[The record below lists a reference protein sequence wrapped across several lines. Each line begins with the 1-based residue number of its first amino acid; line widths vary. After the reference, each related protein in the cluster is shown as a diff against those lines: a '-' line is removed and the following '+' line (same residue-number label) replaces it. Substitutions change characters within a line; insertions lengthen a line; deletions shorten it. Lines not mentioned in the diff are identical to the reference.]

1 MKDRILVIVM
11 TLFLIGY
18 VYETFGSVQI
28 SSSNSRSNPNYDE
41 IRTSDGVACRQ
52 AMGSNL
58 IAEIGIGQVE
68 EQNVFDEINNN
79 NNSGQVAAFGRLT
92 YAIGAPKRLDC
103 TRIYQMELLK
113 LQEQLRQLQEQ

>member
-1 MKDRILVIVM
+1 M
-11 TLFLIGY
+11 TLFLLGY

-28 SSSNSRSNPNYDE
+28 SSSNSNSNPNYDE

-79 NNSGQVAAFGRLT
+79 NNSGQVAAFGRIT

-103 TRIYQMELLK
+103 RHIYELEMMKLREELRI
-113 LQEQLRQLQEQ
+113 LRGN